1 MSIDRDEYLR
11 RVKRASADLV
21 NAAKPDTLDAAD
33 ALYNDLADLR
43 AMLACVTG
51 EGMPG
56 FATLADDVQE
66 SYLFAMQ
73 RRVDSALIGL
83 RALTASM
90 RRPA

>member
-1 MSIDRDEYLR
+1 MATAI
-11 RVKRASADLV
+11 V
-21 NAAKPDTLDAAD
+21 KPDTLDAAD
-33 ALYNDLADLR
+33 TLFDDLTDLR
-43 AMLACVTG
+43 AMLICVTG
-51 EGMPG
+51 EGMQG
-56 FATLADDVQE
+56 FAALSDEVQE

>member
-1 MSIDRDEYLR
+1 MATAI
-11 RVKRASADLV
+11 V
-21 NAAKPDTLDAAD
+21 KPDTLDAAD
-33 ALYNDLADLR
+33 TLFDDLTDLR
-43 AMLACVTG
+43 AMLICVTG
-51 EGMPG
+51 EGTQG
-56 FATLADDVQE
+56 FAALSDEVQE

>member
-43 AMLACVTG
+43 AMLICVTG
-51 EGMPG
+51 EGMQG

-66 SYLFAMQ
+66 NYLFAMQ
-73 RRVDSALIGL
+73 RRVESALIGL
-83 RALTASM
+83 RALNVGM
-90 RRPA
+90 RKPT